1 MCSIYSL
8 FHLEMFYYLMDTINC
23 YIATHGYKSHR
34 ASGRLISVATDFGF
48 PPTGTALINF
58 DVICLTGG

>member
-23 YIATHGYKSHR
+23 CISTHSDKSHR
-34 ASGRLISVATDFGF
+34 ASDGSLADFRNTS
-48 PPTGTALINF
+48 TGTVLINF
-58 DVICLTGG
+58 DVLCLTGG